1 MESLK
6 GIFPNVQSQP
16 KRDFLR
22 ENVMRIKRMQEF
34 QRNKKNS
41 NMTEYGNRFNRPTK
55 ARKYSN
61 TENQQQYRSTN
72 SLAAIPIKPSISNL
86 RKTMSVLT
94 INSSCKDSSSQT
106 VDTNDDMFLK
116 DTIIRYPSASTI
128 RDLPALRPA
137 ALPMHKHKED
147 NRSRVMYKSHFNDQ
161 KDDHCYKMDQHLTN
175 LSEFLDKTSISK
187 NPSILKIPSNASIL
201 KSNKNYINEAQR
213 YQSGEGDTVRHTSVS
228 PINTKELED
237 EETEESKKEKAAGD
251 AENLRKLQIKAA
263 EDDPDCPEGHVP
275 LSENERIEAL
285 QMAKKSMFQMIY
297 IIFKYLIIYST
308 ILGFKVLVDELNRL
322 PMTAETL
329 RVRNR
334 KIEIEKELRKLD
346 TNIRTFSRKKV
357 YVKLE

>member
-6 GIFPNVQSQP
+6 GIFPNVQSPP

-41 NMTEYGNRFNRPTK
+41 NMSEYGNRYNRQTK
-55 ARKYSN
+55 ARKNSN
-61 TENQQQYRSTN
+61 TENQLKYRSTN
-72 SLAAIPIKPSISNL
+72 SLAVIPTKPSISNL

-161 KDDHCYKMDQHLTN
+161 TDDHCNKMDQHLTN

-187 NPSILKIPSNASIL
+187 NPSILKIPTNASTL
-201 KSNKNYINEAQR
+201 KYNKNYINEAQR
-213 YQSGEGDTVRHTSVS
+213 NQRGDGDTVRHTSVS
-228 PINTKELED
+228 PIDTIALDD
-237 EETEESKKEKAAGD
+237 EETEETKNENTAGN
-251 AENLRKLQIKAA
+251 AENIRKLQMKAA
-263 EDDPDCPEGHVP
+263 EEDPDCPEGHVP

-285 QMAKKSMFQMIY
+285 QLAQKR
-297 IIFKYLIIYST
+297 
-308 ILGFKVLVDELNRL
+308 FKVLVDDLNRL